1 MKKSQIYGN
10 FSIGKMV
17 ITMKKQG
24 LILEGG
30 ATRGVFTAGVL
41 DYLMEQ
47 DCYFPYVVGVSAGA
61 CNAIDY
67 VSRQKG
73 RTREC
78 MIIRE
83 KQYSYLN
90 KDLKKMLRNKSLFDM
105 DMIFDRFPREIFPFD
120 FETYFS
126 SSIQCQLV
134 VTNCITG
141 KAEYMEEKSDK
152 ERLLAIARASSS
164 MPLASPM
171 VYVDRVPYLDGG
183 ISDSVPIIHSLKT
196 GHQKNVIVL
205 TRNYGYRKKIKSHT
219 KELYLAAY
227 RKYPNLAR
235 ALISRARVYNRTL
248 DLIEKWEL
256 QGRVYVIRPQIPP
269 VSRVEQNYEVLTNF
283 YQHGY
288 DRMKEQYDEMMTFLN
303 GK

>member
-1 MKKSQIYGN
+1 M
-10 FSIGKMV
+10 
-17 ITMKKQG
+17 
-24 LILEGG
+24 
-30 ATRGVFTAGVL
+30 
-41 DYLMEQ
+41 
-47 DCYFPYVVGVSAGA
+47 
-61 CNAIDY
+61 
-67 VSRQKG
+67 
-73 RTREC
+73 
-78 MIIRE
+78 
-83 KQYSYLN
+83 
-90 KDLKKMLRNKSLFDM
+90 
-105 DMIFDRFPREIFPFD
+105 
-120 FETYFS
+120 
-126 SSIQCQLV
+126 
-134 VTNCITG
+134 
-141 KAEYMEEKSDK
+141 
-152 ERLLAIARASSS
+152 
-164 MPLASPM
+164 
-171 VYVDRVPYLDGG
+171 
-183 ISDSVPIIHSLKT
+183 
-196 GHQKNVIVL
+196 IVL

>member
-1 MKKSQIYGN
+1 MKK
-10 FSIGKMV
+10 K
-17 ITMKKQG
+17 G

-41 DYLMEQ
+41 DYLMEK
-47 DCYFPYVVGVSAGA
+47 DYYFPYVVGVSAGS

-90 KDLKKMLRNKSLFDM
+90 KDLKKMIRDRSLFDM
-105 DMIFDRFPREIFPFD
+105 DLIFDRFPREVFPFD
-120 FETYFS
+120 FDTYFAS
-126 SSIQCQLV
+126 DIRCELV

-141 KAEYMEEKSDK
+141 RAEYLEEKRDRG
-152 ERLLAIARASSS
+152 RLLTIARASSS

-171 VYVDRVPYLDGG
+171 VMLDGIPYLDGG
-183 ISDSVPIIHSLKT
+183 IADSIPVIHSLKT
-196 GHQKNVIVL
+196 GHQKNVIIL
-205 TRNYGYRKKIKSHT
+205 TRNYGYRKKLKSHT
-219 KELYLAAY
+219 KEVYLAVY
-227 RKYPNLAR
+227 RKYPQLVR
-235 ALISRARVYNRTL
+235 SLVSRARIYNRTL
-248 DLIEKWEL
+248 DLIERWEL
-256 QGRVYVIRPQIPP
+256 QGRVFVIRPQIPP
-269 VSRVEQNYEVLTNF
+269 VSRVEQNYQVLTDF

-288 DRMKEQYDEMMTFLN
+288 DRMKEQFENMLDFLEE
-303 GK
+303 K

>member
-1 MKKSQIYGN
+1 MKR
-10 FSIGKMV
+10 
-17 ITMKKQG
+17 QG

-41 DYLMEQ
+41 DYLMEREF
-47 DCYFPYVVGVSAGA
+47 YFPYVVGVSAGS

-90 KDLKKMLRNKSLFDM
+90 KDLKKMIHERSLFDM

-126 SSIQCQLV
+126 SPMECELV
-134 VTNCITG
+134 LTNCVTG
-141 KAEYMEEKSDK
+141 KAEYLREKSDK
-152 ERLLAIARASSS
+152 DRLMALARASSS

-171 VYVDRVPYLDGG
+171 VYVDGVPYLDGG
-183 ISDSVPIIHSLKT
+183 ISDSIPIIHALKT

-205 TRNYGYRKKIKSHT
+205 TRNYGYRKKVKGHT
-219 KELYLAAY
+219 KRLYHAAY
-227 RKYPNLAR
+227 RKYPNLVR
-235 ALISRARVYNRTL
+235 ALVTRALVYNRTL

-256 QGRVYVIRPQIPP
+256 EGKVFVIRPQIPP
-269 VSRVEQNYEVLTNF
+269 VSRVEQDYEVLTNF

-288 DRMKEQYDEMMTFLN
+288 DRMKRQYEEMVRFLE
-303 GK
+303 G

>member
-1 MKKSQIYGN
+1 
-10 FSIGKMV
+10 
-17 ITMKKQG
+17 MKKQG

-47 DCYFPYVVGVSAGA
+47 DCYFPYVVGVSAGS

-105 DMIFDRFPREIFPFD
+105 DMIFDRFPREVFPFD

-171 VYVDRVPYLDGG
+171 VYVDRVPNSSKYA
-183 ISDSVPIIHSLKT
+183 ISSNPIRFSF
-196 GHQKNVIVL
+196 
-205 TRNYGYRKKIKSHT
+205 RKPFVRSRI
-219 KELYLAAY
+219 
-227 RKYPNLAR
+227 
-235 ALISRARVYNRTL
+235 LIPR
-248 DLIEKWEL
+248 
-256 QGRVYVIRPQIPP
+256 
-269 VSRVEQNYEVLTNF
+269 
-283 YQHGY
+283 
-288 DRMKEQYDEMMTFLN
+288 
-303 GK
+303 

>member
-1 MKKSQIYGN
+1 MKR
-10 FSIGKMV
+10 
-17 ITMKKQG
+17 QG

-47 DCYFPYVVGVSAGA
+47 EYYFPYVVGVSAGS

-78 MIIRE
+78 MIVRE

-90 KDLKKMLRNKSLFDM
+90 KDLKRMLRERSLFDM

-120 FETYFS
+120 FETYFAS
-126 SSIQCQLV
+126 PIRCELV

-141 KAEYMEEKSDK
+141 KAEYLEEKHDK
-152 ERLLAIARASSS
+152 ERLLALARASSS

-171 VYVDRVPYLDGG
+171 VYVDGVPYLDGG
-183 ISDSVPIIHSLKT
+183 IADSIPIFHALKT

-205 TRNYGYRKKIKSHT
+205 TRNYGYRKKIRSHT
-219 KELYLAAY
+219 KRLYLAVY
-227 RKYPNLAR
+227 RKYPNLAKV
-235 ALISRARVYNRTL
+235 LTHRARVYNHTL
-248 DLIEKWEL
+248 ELIEKWEL
-256 QGRVYVIRPQIPP
+256 EGKVYVIRPQIPP

-288 DRMKEQYDEMMTFLN
+288 DRMKQQYEEMMEFLA
-303 GK
+303 